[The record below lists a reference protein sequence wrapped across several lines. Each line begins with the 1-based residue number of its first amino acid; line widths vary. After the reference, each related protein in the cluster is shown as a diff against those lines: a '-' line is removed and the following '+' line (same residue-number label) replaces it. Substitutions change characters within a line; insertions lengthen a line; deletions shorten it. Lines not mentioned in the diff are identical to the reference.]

1 MFDDRQMRH
10 LETQV
15 DALRTK
21 QKDSATR
28 KTYDQVFDQAALLTI
43 ASLISDGV
51 ISTLDYPVSTGK
63 EANVFHAT
71 DAAGRAKALKI
82 YRINTATFRNIAL
95 YIEGDPRFKRVKRST
110 KPTIFAW
117 AQKEYKNLV
126 RMEDAGVRVPT
137 PERVLDN
144 VLVMAYIGDES
155 TPAPSLREVAL
166 ESPAAV
172 YQDVVANLRAIR
184 KSRLVHADM
193 SEYNLLWWQDRVVV
207 IDVGQ
212 AVPLDHPHAEEWFR
226 RDVANIARF
235 FKRLLD
241 EDAYLEVLDIK
252 DFAHSKNR
260 VAQIRARLIGTRGK
274 TRRIIEE
281 LTGVDVSVWGHTIAL
296 IGGTFEMVIARDA
309 VIMLLRG
316 SEHKTVYR
324 FLERKRADLK
334 AYQMGF

>member
-1 MFDDRQMRH
+1 
-10 LETQV
+10 
-15 DALRTK
+15 
-21 QKDSATR
+21 
-28 KTYDQVFDQAALLTI
+28 
-43 ASLISDGV
+43 
-51 ISTLDYPVSTGK
+51 
-63 EANVFHAT
+63 
-71 DAAGRAKALKI
+71 
-82 YRINTATFRNIAL
+82 
-95 YIEGDPRFKRVKRST
+95 VKRST

-166 ESPAAV
+166 ESPASV

-235 FKRLLD
+235 FKRLRVD
-241 EDAYLEVLDIK
+241 TTPASLEQAILQD
-252 DFAHSKNR
+252 
-260 VAQIRARLIGTRGK
+260 
-274 TRRIIEE
+274 
-281 LTGVDVSVWGHTIAL
+281 
-296 IGGTFEMVIARDA
+296 
-309 VIMLLRG
+309 
-316 SEHKTVYR
+316 
-324 FLERKRADLK
+324 
-334 AYQMGF
+334 